1 MGRERLAR
9 YSLVG
14 AEAQRAVE
22 AGLANGEWFRSEV
35 SRGRLKELMRRS
47 DYPAIRDTAIWV
59 GGMVAAGALGWLLW
73 GGWLALPCFLAYG
86 ILYGSAAAARWHECA
101 HGTPF
106 RTRWM
111 NNAVYQLA
119 SFMVMV
125 DPTVYRWSHTR
136 HHTNTLILGLDPEIA
151 VMRPARLARILAN
164 FVGLVA
170 VPTHLRSMVRHA
182 AGRLSADERSFI
194 PQPEQPKVFRTA
206 RIWLSVY
213 AAMIAACAVTGS
225 VLPALLIG
233 GPRIYGTCLAQIYS
247 LTQHSGM
254 GENVLDH
261 RLNTRTVYMGRINR
275 FLYWN
280 MNYHVEH
287 HMFPMVPYHRLP
299 ELHREIARDLAPA
312 YPSLWAA
319 YKEIVPAVLRQLKD
333 QTYYIR
339 RELPP
344 GAAAYHPRSD
354 GRAELSSG
362 AQAVA

>member
-14 AEAQRAVE
+14 PEAQRSRE
-22 AGLANGEWFRSEV
+22 AGLADGDWFRSPV
-35 SRGRLKELMRRS
+35 PRKRMKELMNRS
-47 DYPAIRDTAIWV
+47 DHLAIRDTVIWL
-59 GGMVAAGALGWLLW
+59 GGMVICGVLGIMLW
-73 GGWLALPCFLAYG
+73 GTWLAVPFLLAYG
-86 ILYGSAAAARWHECA
+86 LLYGTAAMARWHECA

-111 NNAVYQLA
+111 NNVVYELG
-119 SFMVMV
+119 SFMMMV

-136 HHTNTLILGLDPEIA
+136 HHTDTLILGLDPEIA
-151 VMRPARLARILAN
+151 VMRPARLARLLAD
-164 FVGLVA
+164 FFGLA
-170 VPTHLRSMVRHA
+170 SVPLALRGMALHA
-182 AGRLSADERSFI
+182 AGRLTAEERMLI
-194 PQPEQPKVFRTA
+194 PEPEQSKVFRRA
-206 RIWLSVY
+206 RIWLTVY
-213 AAMIAACAVTGS
+213 VAAVISSLLTAS
-225 VLPALLIG
+225 VLPLLLIG
-233 GPRIYGTCLAQIYS
+233 GPRLYGAYLAQLYD

-261 RLNTRTVYMGRINR
+261 RLNTRTIYMNRINR

-299 ELHREIARDLAPA
+299 ELHQEIRQDLAPP

-319 YKEIVPAVLRQLKD
+319 YREIVPAVLRQLKD
-333 QTYYIR
+333 QTYYIH

-344 GAAAYHPRSD
+344 GAAPYHLPTN
-354 GRAELSSG
+354 GRALRSAWSSD
-362 AQAVA
+362 